1 MNAPG
6 WPGIP
11 ARWTSSA
18 KSGVGTAHNPL
29 SKVWFTIS
37 HGILDEI
44 YYPRVDWACTRD
56 LGVIVTDGYDY
67 FSEEK
72 RHTQSHVSY
81 LATGVPAFH
90 LVNRAGDNRY
100 RIEKEIISDPQRNVV
115 LQRTRFVPLQ
125 GALADYRLYVLL
137 APHLGNYGAGNSGWV
152 GDSKGEPV
160 LYAEREG
167 LAALALLS
175 SVGWRAR
182 AVGFVGVSDGWQ
194 DLTQH
199 KQLTWFYDHAEN
211 GNVALVGEINLAAC
225 AGEFVLALGFDEHAF
240 AAAHHARIS
249 LLKGFDATCAT
260 YIAEWQQWQATLL
273 ELDDAPQSV
282 ELNDAPQPAASA
294 IDLYR
299 TSTAVLRTHEDK
311 HFRGGLI
318 ASLSIPWG
326 DNKGDDD
333 LGGYHLVWTRD
344 MVESVGGLLAAGAK
358 DEVQRV
364 LRYLITTQETDG
376 HWPQNMWLDGTAY
389 WGGVQLDEA
398 AFPILLV
405 GYAQREG
412 LLDATAMHQIWP
424 MVRRAAG
431 FVVRTGPVTQQDRW
445 EEDGGYSPFTLAVA
459 ISGLL
464 VAADLAEAEDE
475 LAVAQYLREVADNW
489 NSNLERWTYATDTE
503 LAHTYG
509 VEGYYVRIGADDDRE
524 DLAPTAG
531 WVAIKNRPMDHGSA
545 LAAQIVSP
553 DALALVRFGLR
564 AADDLRIRNTLKVL
578 DGELKVELPA
588 GPAWYRYNED
598 GYGEHEDGSAFD
610 GTGIGRAWPLLTGE
624 RAHYAIAA
632 GDLAEAQRLLKTLEG
647 FANASGLLSEQVWD
661 AADIPDR
668 ELIHGRPTGSAM
680 PLVWAHAEYVK
691 LRHSLRDGVVFDM
704 PSQTVQRYQ
713 VEQVVSPFT
722 VWRFN
727 QKCRMM
733 TAGTTLRIEVP
744 TPATVHWSTD
754 GWQTVQDMATRDTT
768 LGLHIADL
776 ATANLVP
783 TTQLVFTFFW
793 TESEHWEGANFTVQ
807 VMAAD

>member
-11 ARWTSSA
+11 ARWASSA
-18 KSGVGTAHNPL
+18 KSGVGTARNPL

-56 LGVIVTDGYDY
+56 LGLIVTDGHDY
-67 FSEEK
+67 FAEEK
-72 RHTQSHVSY
+72 RHAQSQVAFG
-81 LATGVPAFH
+81 ATGVPAYRV
-90 LVNRAGDNRY
+90 VNTALDGRY
-100 RIEKEIISDPQRNVV
+100 RIEKEILTDPNRNVV

-125 GALADYRLYVLL
+125 GALTDYRLYVLL
-137 APHLGNYGAGNSGWV
+137 APHLGNYGANNTGWV
-152 GDSKGEPV
+152 GESKGEPV

-167 LAALALLS
+167 LAALALVS
-175 SVGWRAR
+175 SVGWAAR
-182 AVGFVGVSDGWQ
+182 SVGFVGVSDGWQ

-199 KQLTWFYDHAEN
+199 KQLTWFYDRAEN
-211 GNVALVGEINLAAC
+211 GNIALVGEIDLAAC
-225 AGEFVLALGFDEHAF
+225 GGEFVLALGFDQHAF

-249 LLKGFDATCAT
+249 LLNGFDAARTE
-260 YIAEWQQWQATLL
+260 YVAEWQEWQAGLL
-273 ELDDAPQSV
+273 DLSDASSPH
-282 ELNDAPQPAASA
+282 NAS
-294 IDLYR
+294 INLYR
-299 TSTAVLRTHEDK
+299 TSTAVLHTHEDK

-326 DNKGDDD
+326 DSKGDDD

-344 MVESVGGLLAAGAK
+344 MVESVGGLLAAGAE
-358 DEVQRV
+358 DVVQRV
-364 LRYLITTQETDG
+364 LRYLITTQEPDG

-412 LLDATAMHQIWP
+412 LLDGAAMHQIWP
-424 MVRRAAG
+424 MVRAAAG
-431 FVVRTGPVTQQDRW
+431 FVARSGPVTQQDRW

-464 VAADLAEAEDE
+464 VAADLAEAEGE
-475 LAVAQYLREVADNW
+475 PALAQYLREVADNW
-489 NSNLERWTYATDTE
+489 NSNIERWTYATDTK
-503 LAHTYG
+503 LAQLYG
-509 VEGYYVRIGADDDRE
+509 VDGYYVRIGADDDRE

-531 WVAIKNRPMDHGSA
+531 WVAIKNRPMDHSSA
-545 LAAQIVSP
+545 VADEIVSP

-564 AADDLRIRNTLKVL
+564 AADDPRILNTLKVI
-578 DGELKVELPA
+578 DDELKVELPA

-624 RAHYAIAA
+624 RAHYEIAA
-632 GDLAEAQRLLKTLEG
+632 GNLTEARRLRAALEG
-647 FANASGLLSEQVWD
+647 FANAGGLIPEQVWN
-661 AADIPDR
+661 ADDVPAR
-668 ELIHGRPTGSAM
+668 ELIRGEATGSAM

-691 LRHSLRDGVVFDM
+691 LCHSLQDGIVFDM
-704 PSQTVQRYQ
+704 PTQTVQRYQ
-713 VEQVVSPFT
+713 VQRVTTPFT

-727 QKCRMM
+727 QKCRTM
-733 TAGTTLRIEVP
+733 TAGTTLRIELQA
-744 TPATVHWSTD
+744 PAAIHWGTD
-754 GWQTVQDMATRDTT
+754 GWQTRQDVATRDTGI
-768 LGLHIADL
+768 GLHVADL
-776 ATANLVP
+776 PTVDFAPETAI
-783 TTQLVFTFFW
+783 VFTFLW
-793 TESEHWEGANFTVQ
+793 TESQQWEGTDFVIHVGTI
-807 VMAAD
+807 